1 MSRQVRYRVA
11 ALVLGGL
18 LLGAPLLINGTASA
32 DQVTDG
38 ARQVVFDGGG
48 MLAIS
53 CRSQPEVGS
62 LTVPADSTVRVVN
75 RTGHSARL
83 RLGGT
88 TKGTVADN
96 GATEVVFRR
105 GTTAVQLSPTCAL
118 GDESTPLLV
127 TAVPTDPA
135 TMPDPMPAPTDT
147 DGPTG
152 PVAEPAQ
159 ASTPSAG
166 SALPDAVLPAAH
178 PQRPVT
184 ANAAG
189 AVRTTMSRPSVAIA
203 AASASQTMPQ
213 GGSAARIK
221 TKSLRGTG
229 GRAHAFSGMPPGDDR
244 ALLSGVPTIGLS
256 EVAEPAPAPVGAGP
270 SEIAAA
276 EPVAALESIP
286 ESRPVGLLALTAIV
300 CVLGVVAGT
309 IRAIV
314 SQRASRT
321 RIA

>member
-1 MSRQVRYRVA
+1 MSRQVRYRVS

-32 DQVTDG
+32 EQVTDAG
-38 ARQVVFDGGG
+38 RQVVFDGGG
-48 MLAIS
+48 MLGIS

-88 TKGTVADN
+88 TKGTVPDN
-96 GATEVVFRR
+96 GASEVVFRR
-105 GTTAVQLSPTCAL
+105 GTTAVQLSPSCAL

-135 TMPDPMPAPTDT
+135 TMPDPMPVPSDT
-147 DGPTG
+147 DDTTAPA
-152 PVAEPAQ
+152 AEPEQ
-159 ASTPSAG
+159 PSSSSAG
-166 SALPDAVLPAAH
+166 SALPDAVPPVR

-184 ANAAG
+184 GSAPG
-189 AVRTTMSRPSVAIA
+189 AVRTTASRPSVAIA
-203 AASASQTMPQ
+203 AASASETMPQ
-213 GGSAARIK
+213 GGSAGRIK
-221 TKSLRGTG
+221 TRNLPGTG
-229 GRAHAFSGMPPGDDR
+229 TRAHAFAGMPPGDDK
-244 ALLSGVPTIGLS
+244 ALLPGVPAIGLS
-256 EVAEPAPAPVGAGP
+256 EVAEPAPASVAAPRSQV
-270 SEIAAA
+270 AAA
-276 EPVAALESIP
+276 EPVAAMESIP

-300 CVLGVVAGT
+300 CVLGVAAAA

-321 RIA
+321 TIA

>member
-1 MSRQVRYRVA
+1 MSRQVRYRVS

-32 DQVTDG
+32 EQVTDG
-38 ARQVVFDGGG
+38 GRQVVFDGGG
-48 MLAIS
+48 MLGIS

-88 TKGTVADN
+88 TKGTVPDN
-96 GATEVVFRR
+96 GASEVVFRR
-105 GTTAVQLSPTCAL
+105 GTTAVQLSPSCAL

-135 TMPDPMPAPTDT
+135 TMPDPMPAPSDT
-147 DGPTG
+147 DDTTAPA
-152 PVAEPAQ
+152 AEPAQ
-159 ASTPSAG
+159 PSSSAG
-166 SALPDAVLPAAH
+166 SALPDAVPPVR

-184 ANAAG
+184 GSAPG
-189 AVRTTMSRPSVAIA
+189 AVRTTASRPSVAIA
-203 AASASQTMPQ
+203 AESASETMPQ

-221 TKSLRGTG
+221 TRYLPGTG
-229 GRAHAFSGMPPGDDR
+229 TRAHAFAGMPPGDDK
-244 ALLSGVPTIGLS
+244 ALLPGVPAIGLS
-256 EVAEPAPAPVGAGP
+256 EVAEPAPASVAAPRSQV
-270 SEIAAA
+270 AAA
-276 EPVAALESIP
+276 EPVAAMESIP

-300 CVLGVVAGT
+300 CVLGVAVAA

-321 RIA
+321 SIA